1 MPDHTCRCCHDKRK
15 STDANGKPNGRAKT
29 ACQQLAGCIQPDAS
43 PGISSIVRIRGQL
56 NLFGNL
62 VSGAVNA
69 QATPQPSEG
78 IDTTAVAEGP
88 QAGGGASRSPPELA
102 LDTQTQATTAEGSA
116 ESASAEPGEPR
127 QSSSAAAASATPAR
141 TPSRRSGG
149 LFGSGA
155 IAVRAEQRED
165 TAARSAERNASR
177 IIDVANLRADLKRLQ
192 VEADQLRAK
201 QAAAAAA
208 AEAKRAAAEKASEIA
223 ARVDAELH
231 KKIEDT
237 IADAYLLPLL
247 PLLDTT
253 LTNSYCAYLLV
264 TYYAYLLRL
273 LTTLTTPTPHG
284 GRTVSEPFSVYRGD
298 ALISHRTVSE

>member
-43 PGISSIVRIRGQL
+43 PGISSIVPIRGQL

-155 IAVRAEQRED
+155 IAVRAEQRD
-165 TAARSAERNASR
+165 TRFLTPPRTDNLCWFARTLFWFRVCVSANG
-177 IIDVANLRADLKRLQ
+177 
-192 VEADQLRAK
+192 
-201 QAAAAAA
+201 
-208 AEAKRAAAEKASEIA
+208 
-223 ARVDAELH
+223 
-231 KKIEDT
+231 
-237 IADAYLLPLL
+237 PLL
-247 PLLDTT
+247 EVRAREQGSTDPTFPIV
-253 LTNSYCAYLLV
+253 S
-264 TYYAYLLRL
+264 TYSSIGI
-273 LTTLTTPTPHG
+273 P
-284 GRTVSEPFSVYRGD
+284 
-298 ALISHRTVSE
+298 

>member
-43 PGISSIVRIRGQL
+43 PGISSIVPIRGQL

-177 IIDVANLRADLKRLQ
+177 IIDVANPSGQTSSGCRWRPTSLGQSRRPPPRQQRQSELRRRR
-192 VEADQLRAK
+192 RA
-201 QAAAAAA
+201 
-208 AEAKRAAAEKASEIA
+208 RS
-223 ARVDAELH
+223 RRELMQSCIR
-231 KKIEDT
+231 KSRT
-237 IADAYLLPLL
+237 PSL
-247 PLLDTT
+247 T
-253 LTNSYCAYLLV
+253 LT
-264 TYYAYLLRL
+264 YYPYY
-273 LTTLTTPTPHG
+273 P
-284 GRTVSEPFSVYRGD
+284 Y
-298 ALISHRTVSE
+298 